1 MVLAAGTRRVS
12 ILTTSKRNRP
22 MTAPA
27 QPPRTAHIIRSDA
40 EAISIARD
48 LARRFAVEAAIRDR
62 ERRLP
67 VAELDEFSASGLWG
81 ITIPREY
88 GGAGVSYVT
97 LVEVIKIISAADPSL
112 GQLPQNHL
120 GVVDILLQTGSEE
133 QKRRYF
139 SQVLRGYRFG
149 NAFSEAGSKH
159 VGAFQS
165 QIRFDGD
172 QARIDGQKFYCTG
185 ALFAHIVPAVAVDEN
200 GQAHI
205 AFIERDNPGLTV
217 IDSWDGFGQRTT
229 ASGGVSLQAVQVPR
243 SAVIPAH
250 RAFDQPTADG
260 PISQV
265 IQAAVD
271 TGIAVAA
278 LEDAKLHARQ
288 SRPWIDSGLD
298 HGWQDPYT
306 IAAIGDLEWRV
317 HGAEEILT
325 RAAQAIDQA
334 LASPDADS
342 VAQAS
347 LVVAQAKVLSTE
359 SALLAASKLFELAGT
374 RSVSARYNLDRHW
387 RNARTHTLHDPAR
400 WKYHLIGNFLL
411 NGVKP
416 ARHAWN

>member
-1 MVLAAGTRRVS
+1 
-12 ILTTSKRNRP
+12 
-22 MTAPA
+22 MTASA
-27 QPPRTAHIIRSDA
+27 QPPRTAHVIRSDA
-40 EAISIARD
+40 EAIAVAHK
-48 LARRFAVEAAIRDR
+48 LAARFAVEASERDR

-81 ITIPREY
+81 ITVPKAY

-97 LVEVIKIISAADPSL
+97 VAEVIKIISAADSSL
-112 GQLPQNHL
+112 GQIPQNHL
-120 GVVDILLQTGSEE
+120 GVLDILLQTASEE
-133 QKRRYF
+133 QKRYYF
-139 SQVLRGYRFG
+139 AKVLQGYRFG

-159 VGAFQS
+159 AGAFETR
-165 QIRFDGD
+165 IRFNADG
-172 QARIDGQKFYCTG
+172 ARIDGEKFYCTG
-185 ALFAHIVPAVAVDEN
+185 ALFAHIVPAVAVDEEN
-200 GQAHI
+200 KAFI

-229 ASGGVSLQAVQVPR
+229 ASGGVTLDAVQVPL

-250 RAFDQPTADG
+250 RAFDEPTADG
-260 PISQV
+260 PISQI

-271 TGIAVAA
+271 TGLAVGA
-278 LEDAKLHARQ
+278 LEEAKRHARQ
-288 SRPWIDSGLD
+288 SRPWIDSGQD
-298 HGWQDPYT
+298 HGWQDPFT

-317 HGAEEILT
+317 HGTEAILEK
-325 RAAQAIDQA
+325 AGLAIDQA
-334 LASPDADS
+334 LREPNEDT

-347 LVVAQAKVLSTE
+347 VVVAQAKVLSAE
-359 SALLAASKLFELAGT
+359 SALLASSKLFELAGT
-374 RSVSARYNLDRHW
+374 RSVLGKYNLDRYW

>member
-1 MVLAAGTRRVS
+1 
-12 ILTTSKRNRP
+12 

-27 QPPRTAHIIRSDA
+27 QPPLSAHIIRSDA
-40 EAISIARD
+40 EAISVARA
-48 LARRFAVEAAIRDR
+48 LAQRFAVEAAARDR

-67 VAELDEFSASGLWG
+67 LAELDEFSASGLWG
-81 ITIPREY
+81 ITIPRAY

-97 LVEVIKIISAADPSL
+97 LVEVIKLISAADPSL

-120 GVVDILLQTGSEE
+120 GVVDILLQTASEE
-133 QKRRYF
+133 QKRHYF
-139 SQVLRGYRFG
+139 AKVLQGQRFG

-159 VGAFQS
+159 VGAFET
-165 QIRFDGD
+165 QIRFTGE
-172 QARIDGQKFYCTG
+172 QARIDGEKSYCTG
-185 ALFAHIVPAVAVDEN
+185 ALFAHIVPAVAVDEHN
-200 GQAHI
+200 QAHI
-205 AFIERDNPGLTV
+205 AFIPRDNPGLTV

-229 ASGGVSLQAVQVPR
+229 ASGRVSLQAVQVPR

-278 LEDAKLHARQ
+278 LEDAKQHARR

-298 HGWQDPYT
+298 HGWQDPFT
-306 IAAIGDLEWRV
+306 LAAIGDLEWRV
-317 HGAEEILT
+317 HGAEAILVK
-325 RAAQAIDQA
+325 AAQAIDQA
-334 LASPDADS
+334 LLNANEDS
-342 VAQAS
+342 VAHAS

-374 RSVSARYNLDRHW
+374 RSVSGQYNLDRHW

-400 WKYHLIGNFLL
+400 WKYHLIGNYLL

>member
-1 MVLAAGTRRVS
+1 
-12 ILTTSKRNRP
+12 
-22 MTAPA
+22 MTASA
-27 QPPRTAHIIRSDA
+27 QPTRTAHIIRTDA
-40 EAISIARD
+40 EAISIARE
-48 LARRFAVEAAIRDR
+48 LAERFAVDASVRDR

-97 LVEVIKIISAADPSL
+97 VAEVIKIISAVDSSL
-112 GQLPQNHL
+112 GQIPQNHL
-120 GVVDILLQTGSEE
+120 GVLDILLQTASEE
-133 QKRRYF
+133 QKRYYF
-139 SQVLRGYRFG
+139 GKVLQGVRFG
-149 NAFSEAGSKH
+149 NAFSEAKSKNA
-159 VGAFQS
+159 GAFETT
-165 QIRFDGD
+165 IRFDADGA
-172 QARIDGQKFYCTG
+172 QIDGEKFYCTG
-185 ALFAHIVPAVAVDEN
+185 ALFAHIVPAVAVNEQN
-200 GQAHI
+200 QAFI

-229 ASGGVSLQAVQVPR
+229 ASGGVTLNAVRVPL

-250 RAFDQPTADG
+250 RAFDEPTADG
-260 PISQV
+260 PISQI

-271 TGIAVAA
+271 TGIAVGA
-278 LEDAKLHARQ
+278 LEETKHYARQ

-298 HGWQDPYT
+298 HGWQDPFT

-317 HGAEEILT
+317 HGTEAILEKAG
-325 RAAQAIDQA
+325 RAIDQA
-334 LASPDADS
+334 LLNPNEDS
-342 VAQAS
+342 VAHAS
-347 LVVAQAKVLSTE
+347 VVVAQAKVLSAE
-359 SALLAASKLFELAGT
+359 SALLASSKLFELAGT
-374 RSVSARYNLDRHW
+374 RSVLGKYNLDRYW

>member
-1 MVLAAGTRRVS
+1 
-12 ILTTSKRNRP
+12 

-27 QPPRTAHIIRSDA
+27 QPSPSAHLIRSDA
-40 EAISIARD
+40 EAISVAQA
-48 LARRFAVEAAIRDR
+48 LAQRFAVEAAVRDR

-81 ITIPREY
+81 ITIPQAY

-97 LVEVIKIISAADPSL
+97 LAEVIKLISAADPSL

-120 GVVDILLQTGSEE
+120 GVVDILLQTASEE
-133 QKRRYF
+133 QKQHYF
-139 SQVLRGYRFG
+139 AKVLQGYRFG

-159 VGAFQS
+159 VGAFETR
-165 QIRFDGD
+165 IRFTGE
-172 QARIDGQKFYCTG
+172 QAQIDGEKFYCTG
-185 ALFAHIVPAVAVDEN
+185 ALFAHIVPTVAVDEHN
-200 GQAHI
+200 QAHI

-229 ASGGVSLQAVQVPR
+229 ASGGVSLKAVQVPR

-260 PISQV
+260 PISQI

-278 LEDAKLHARQ
+278 LEDAKRYARQ

-298 HGWQDPYT
+298 HGWQDPFT
-306 IAAIGDLEWRV
+306 QAAIGDLEWRV
-317 HGAEEILT
+317 HGTEAILVKAAE
-325 RAAQAIDQA
+325 AVDQA
-334 LASPDADS
+334 LASPSEDS
-342 VAQAS
+342 VAHAS
-347 LVVAQAKVLSTE
+347 LVVAQAKVLSAE

-374 RSVSARYNLDRHW
+374 RSVSAKYNLDRHW

-416 ARHAWN
+416 PRHAWN

>member
-1 MVLAAGTRRVS
+1 
-12 ILTTSKRNRP
+12 

-27 QPPRTAHIIRSDA
+27 QPSPSAHLIRSDA
-40 EAISIARD
+40 EAISVAQA
-48 LARRFAVEAAIRDR
+48 LAQRFAVEAAVRDR

-81 ITIPREY
+81 ITIPQAY

-97 LVEVIKIISAADPSL
+97 LAEVIKLISAADPSL

-120 GVVDILLQTGSEE
+120 GVVDILLQTASEE
-133 QKRRYF
+133 QKQHYF
-139 SQVLRGYRFG
+139 AKVLQGYRFG

-159 VGAFQS
+159 VGAFETR
-165 QIRFDGD
+165 IRFTGEQAQVDGE
-172 QARIDGQKFYCTG
+172 KFYCTG
-185 ALFAHIVPAVAVDEN
+185 ALFAHIVPTVAVDEHN
-200 GQAHI
+200 QAHI

-229 ASGGVSLQAVQVPR
+229 ASGGVSLKAVQVPR

-260 PISQV
+260 PISQI

-278 LEDAKLHARQ
+278 LEDAKRYARQ

-298 HGWQDPYT
+298 HGWQDPFT
-306 IAAIGDLEWRV
+306 QAAIGDLEWRV
-317 HGAEEILT
+317 HGTEAILVKAAE
-325 RAAQAIDQA
+325 AVDQA
-334 LASPDADS
+334 LASPSEDS
-342 VAQAS
+342 VAHAS
-347 LVVAQAKVLSTE
+347 LVVAQAKVLSAE

-374 RSVSARYNLDRHW
+374 RSVSAKYNLDRHW

-416 ARHAWN
+416 PRHAWN